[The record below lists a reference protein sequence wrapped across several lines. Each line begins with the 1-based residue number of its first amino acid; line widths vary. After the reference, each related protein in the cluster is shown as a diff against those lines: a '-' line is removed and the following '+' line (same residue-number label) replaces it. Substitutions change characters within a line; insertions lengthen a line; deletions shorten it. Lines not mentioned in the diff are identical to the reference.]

1 MSVDILNKFTE
12 FDRVELLIAA
22 MTKVRELNDAL
33 LEAEEAGL
41 ELEVEIET
49 TPVPSGQ
56 PLSQII
62 VTALP
67 SRRLTN

>member
-1 MSVDILNKFTE
+1 MFTE
-12 FDRVELLIAA
+12 FDRVELLISA
-22 MTKVRELNDAL
+22 MTKARELSDAL

-49 TPVPSGQ
+49 TPVLGGR
-56 PLSQII
+56 PLRQII